1 MASIIKIK
9 RNNTG
14 GTVPSG
20 GDLAAGE
27 LAVNTADGLLFTS
40 SNGSDIV
47 SLGQTSAS
55 IQEAAALA
63 NTNSR
68 IGTVESAT
76 TTAAIQATAAL
87 ANTNAY
93 IADVKTDSAS
103 WNDSTDTITF
113 TRGDSTTYS
122 VALTG
127 FPSDS
132 VSNTYVQLLLS
143 NTNTFIG
150 TKLDSSSYTTADVQT
165 KAALANTNTFIGTKL
180 DSSSYT
186 TADVQTKA
194 ALANTN
200 SAISGKQDADADTA
214 KTDVVQTFSVA
225 QRGAV
230 TDHGSLIAN
239 TAFRQDFSLSNHFK
253 MTLAGNITL
262 NNPTNQVA
270 GQSGAME
277 IINGGSYTVSF
288 GSDFDFAAGTPPTIT
303 ASGTDVLSYYVSS
316 ANNIV
321 VDVIQNLS

>member
-1 MASIIKIK
+1 M
-9 RNNTG
+9 
-14 GTVPSG
+14 
-20 GDLAAGE
+20 
-27 LAVNTADGLLFTS
+27 
-40 SNGSDIV
+40 
-47 SLGQTSAS
+47 GQV
-55 IQEAAALA
+55 A
-63 NTNSR
+63 N
-68 IGTVESAT
+68 
-76 TTAAIQATAAL
+76 
-87 ANTNAY
+87 
-93 IADVKTDSAS
+93 
-103 WNDSTDTITF
+103 
-113 TRGDSTTYS
+113 
-122 VALTG
+122 VALTDTFDTWRIRSNQG
-127 FPSDS
+127 FTNLFEINPTANT
-132 VSNTYVQLLLS
+132 VSANTVTGATLVATS
-143 NTNTFIG
+143 TVTVPAASI
-150 TKLDSSSYTTADVQT
+150 SAVDV
-165 KAALANTNTFIGTKL
+165 AFLANTNTFIGTKL

-186 TADVQTKA
+186 TADVQAKAALANTNSRIGTVETATTTAAIQATA

-277 IINGGSYTVSF
+277 IVNGGSYTVSF

-321 VDVIQNLS
+321 VDIIQNLS

>member
-1 MASIIKIK
+1 M
-9 RNNTG
+9 
-14 GTVPSG
+14 
-20 GDLAAGE
+20 
-27 LAVNTADGLLFTS
+27 
-40 SNGSDIV
+40 
-47 SLGQTSAS
+47 GQV
-55 IQEAAALA
+55 A
-63 NTNSR
+63 N
-68 IGTVESAT
+68 
-76 TTAAIQATAAL
+76 
-87 ANTNAY
+87 
-93 IADVKTDSAS
+93 
-103 WNDSTDTITF
+103 
-113 TRGDSTTYS
+113 
-122 VALTG
+122 VALTDT
-127 FPSDS
+127 FDTWRVRSNQSFTNLFEINPTANT
-132 VSNTYVQLLLS
+132 VSANTVTGATLVATS
-143 NTNTFIG
+143 TVTVPAASI
-150 TKLDSSSYTTADVQT
+150 SAVDV
-165 KAALANTNTFIGTKL
+165 AFLANTNTFIGTKL

-186 TADVQTKA
+186 TADVQVKAALANTNSRIGTVETATTTVAIQATA

-253 MTLAGNITL
+253 MTLAGNITI

>member
-1 MASIIKIK
+1 M
-9 RNNTG
+9 
-14 GTVPSG
+14 
-20 GDLAAGE
+20 
-27 LAVNTADGLLFTS
+27 
-40 SNGSDIV
+40 
-47 SLGQTSAS
+47 GQV
-55 IQEAAALA
+55 A
-63 NTNSR
+63 N
-68 IGTVESAT
+68 
-76 TTAAIQATAAL
+76 
-87 ANTNAY
+87 
-93 IADVKTDSAS
+93 
-103 WNDSTDTITF
+103 
-113 TRGDSTTYS
+113 
-122 VALTG
+122 VALTDT
-127 FPSDS
+127 FDTWRVRSNQSFTNLFEINPTANT
-132 VSNTYVQLLLS
+132 VSANTVTGATLVATS
-143 NTNTFIG
+143 TVTVPAASI
-150 TKLDSSSYTTADVQT
+150 SAVDV
-165 KAALANTNTFIGTKL
+165 AFLANTNTFIGTKL

-186 TADVQTKA
+186 TADVQVKAALANTNSRIGTVETATTTAAIQATA

-253 MTLAGNITL
+253 MTLAGNITI

-303 ASGTDVLSYYVSS
+303 ESGTDVLSYYVSS

>member
-1 MASIIKIK
+1 M
-9 RNNTG
+9 
-14 GTVPSG
+14 
-20 GDLAAGE
+20 
-27 LAVNTADGLLFTS
+27 
-40 SNGSDIV
+40 
-47 SLGQTSAS
+47 GQV
-55 IQEAAALA
+55 A
-63 NTNSR
+63 N
-68 IGTVESAT
+68 
-76 TTAAIQATAAL
+76 
-87 ANTNAY
+87 
-93 IADVKTDSAS
+93 
-103 WNDSTDTITF
+103 
-113 TRGDSTTYS
+113 
-122 VALTG
+122 VALTDTFDTWRIRSNQG
-127 FPSDS
+127 FTNLFEINPTANT
-132 VSNTYVQLLLS
+132 VSANTVTGATLVATS
-143 NTNTFIG
+143 TVTVPAASI
-150 TKLDSSSYTTADVQT
+150 SAVDV
-165 KAALANTNTFIGTKL
+165 AFLANTNTFIGTKL

-186 TADVQTKA
+186 TADVQAKAALANTNSRIGTVETATTTAAIQATA

-230 TDHGSLIAN
+230 TDHGSLVAN

-253 MTLAGNITL
+253 MTLAGSITL

-277 IINGGSYTVSF
+277 IVNGGSYTVSF

>member
-1 MASIIKIK
+1 M
-9 RNNTG
+9 
-14 GTVPSG
+14 
-20 GDLAAGE
+20 
-27 LAVNTADGLLFTS
+27 
-40 SNGSDIV
+40 
-47 SLGQTSAS
+47 GQV
-55 IQEAAALA
+55 A
-63 NTNSR
+63 N
-68 IGTVESAT
+68 
-76 TTAAIQATAAL
+76 
-87 ANTNAY
+87 
-93 IADVKTDSAS
+93 
-103 WNDSTDTITF
+103 
-113 TRGDSTTYS
+113 
-122 VALTG
+122 VALTDTFDTWRIRSNQG
-127 FPSDS
+127 FTNLFEINPTANT
-132 VSNTYVQLLLS
+132 VSANTVTGATLVATS
-143 NTNTFIG
+143 TVTVPAASI
-150 TKLDSSSYTTADVQT
+150 SAVDV
-165 KAALANTNTFIGTKL
+165 AFLANTNTFIGTKL

-186 TADVQTKA
+186 TADVQAKAALANTNSRIGTVETATTTAAIQATA

-239 TAFRQDFSLSNHFK
+239 TAFRQDFSLTNHFK
-253 MTLAGNITL
+253 MTLAGSITL

>member
-1 MASIIKIK
+1 M
-9 RNNTG
+9 
-14 GTVPSG
+14 
-20 GDLAAGE
+20 
-27 LAVNTADGLLFTS
+27 
-40 SNGSDIV
+40 
-47 SLGQTSAS
+47 GQV
-55 IQEAAALA
+55 A
-63 NTNSR
+63 N
-68 IGTVESAT
+68 
-76 TTAAIQATAAL
+76 
-87 ANTNAY
+87 
-93 IADVKTDSAS
+93 
-103 WNDSTDTITF
+103 
-113 TRGDSTTYS
+113 
-122 VALTG
+122 VALTDTFDTWRVRSNQG
-127 FPSDS
+127 FTNLFEINPTANT
-132 VSNTYVQLLLS
+132 VSANTVTGATLVATS
-143 NTNTFIG
+143 TVTVPAASI
-150 TKLDSSSYTTADVQT
+150 SAVDV
-165 KAALANTNTFIGTKL
+165 AFLANTNTFIGTKL

-186 TADVQTKA
+186 TADVQAKAALANTNSRIGTVETATTTAAIQATA

>member
-1 MASIIKIK
+1 M
-9 RNNTG
+9 
-14 GTVPSG
+14 
-20 GDLAAGE
+20 
-27 LAVNTADGLLFTS
+27 
-40 SNGSDIV
+40 
-47 SLGQTSAS
+47 GQV
-55 IQEAAALA
+55 A
-63 NTNSR
+63 N
-68 IGTVESAT
+68 
-76 TTAAIQATAAL
+76 
-87 ANTNAY
+87 
-93 IADVKTDSAS
+93 
-103 WNDSTDTITF
+103 
-113 TRGDSTTYS
+113 
-122 VALTG
+122 VALTDTFDTWRIRSNQG
-127 FPSDS
+127 FTNLFEINPTANT
-132 VSNTYVQLLLS
+132 VSANTVTGATLVATS
-143 NTNTFIG
+143 TVTVPAASI
-150 TKLDSSSYTTADVQT
+150 SAADVDF
-165 KAALANTNTFIGTKL
+165 LANTNTFIGTKL

-186 TADVQTKA
+186 TADVQAKAALANTNSRIGTVETATTTAAIQATA

-253 MTLAGNITL
+253 MTLAGSITL

-277 IINGGSYTVSF
+277 IVNGGSYTVSF

>member
-1 MASIIKIK
+1 M
-9 RNNTG
+9 
-14 GTVPSG
+14 
-20 GDLAAGE
+20 
-27 LAVNTADGLLFTS
+27 
-40 SNGSDIV
+40 
-47 SLGQTSAS
+47 GQV
-55 IQEAAALA
+55 A
-63 NTNSR
+63 N
-68 IGTVESAT
+68 
-76 TTAAIQATAAL
+76 
-87 ANTNAY
+87 
-93 IADVKTDSAS
+93 
-103 WNDSTDTITF
+103 
-113 TRGDSTTYS
+113 
-122 VALTG
+122 VALTDTFDTWRIRSNQG
-127 FPSDS
+127 FTNLFEINPTA
-132 VSNTYVQLLLS
+132 NTINA
-143 NTNTFIG
+143 NTVTGATLVATSTVTVPAASI
-150 TKLDSSSYTTADVQT
+150 SAVDV
-165 KAALANTNTFIGTKL
+165 AFLANTNTFIGTKL

-186 TADVQTKA
+186 TADVQAKAALANTNSRIGTVETATTTAAIQATA

-277 IINGGSYTVSF
+277 IVNGGSYTVSF
-288 GSDFDFAAGTPPTIT
+288 GSDFDFAAGTAPTIT

>member
-1 MASIIKIK
+1 M
-9 RNNTG
+9 
-14 GTVPSG
+14 
-20 GDLAAGE
+20 
-27 LAVNTADGLLFTS
+27 
-40 SNGSDIV
+40 
-47 SLGQTSAS
+47 GQV
-55 IQEAAALA
+55 A
-63 NTNSR
+63 N
-68 IGTVESAT
+68 
-76 TTAAIQATAAL
+76 
-87 ANTNAY
+87 
-93 IADVKTDSAS
+93 
-103 WNDSTDTITF
+103 
-113 TRGDSTTYS
+113 
-122 VALTG
+122 VALTDTFDTWRIRSNQG
-127 FPSDS
+127 FTNLFEINPTANT
-132 VSNTYVQLLLS
+132 VSANTVTGATLVATS
-143 NTNTFIG
+143 TVTVPAASI
-150 TKLDSSSYTTADVQT
+150 SAVDV
-165 KAALANTNTFIGTKL
+165 AFLANTNTFIGTKL

-186 TADVQTKA
+186 TADVQAKAALANTNSRIGTVETATTTAAIQATA

-200 SAISGKQDADADTA
+200 SAISGKQDADVDTA

-253 MTLAGNITL
+253 MTLAGNITI

>member
-1 MASIIKIK
+1 M
-9 RNNTG
+9 
-14 GTVPSG
+14 
-20 GDLAAGE
+20 
-27 LAVNTADGLLFTS
+27 
-40 SNGSDIV
+40 
-47 SLGQTSAS
+47 GQV
-55 IQEAAALA
+55 A
-63 NTNSR
+63 N
-68 IGTVESAT
+68 
-76 TTAAIQATAAL
+76 
-87 ANTNAY
+87 
-93 IADVKTDSAS
+93 
-103 WNDSTDTITF
+103 
-113 TRGDSTTYS
+113 
-122 VALTG
+122 VALTDTFDTWRIRSNQG
-127 FPSDS
+127 FTNLFEINPTANT
-132 VSNTYVQLLLS
+132 VSANTVTGATLVATS
-143 NTNTFIG
+143 TVTVPAASI
-150 TKLDSSSYTTADVQT
+150 SAVDV
-165 KAALANTNTFIGTKL
+165 AFLANTNTFIGTKL

-186 TADVQTKA
+186 TADVQAKAALANTNSRIGTVETATTTAAIQATA

-230 TDHGSLIAN
+230 TDHCSLIAN

-253 MTLAGNITL
+253 MTLAGSITL

-277 IINGGSYTVSF
+277 IVNGGSYTVSF

>member
-1 MASIIKIK
+1 M
-9 RNNTG
+9 
-14 GTVPSG
+14 
-20 GDLAAGE
+20 
-27 LAVNTADGLLFTS
+27 
-40 SNGSDIV
+40 
-47 SLGQTSAS
+47 GQV
-55 IQEAAALA
+55 A
-63 NTNSR
+63 N
-68 IGTVESAT
+68 
-76 TTAAIQATAAL
+76 
-87 ANTNAY
+87 
-93 IADVKTDSAS
+93 
-103 WNDSTDTITF
+103 
-113 TRGDSTTYS
+113 
-122 VALTG
+122 VALTDT
-127 FPSDS
+127 FDTWRVRSNQSFTNLFEINPTANT
-132 VSNTYVQLLLS
+132 VSANTVTGATLVATS
-143 NTNTFIG
+143 TVTVPAASI
-150 TKLDSSSYTTADVQT
+150 SAVDV
-165 KAALANTNTFIGTKL
+165 AFLANTNTFIGTKL

>member
-1 MASIIKIK
+1 MGQVANVALTDTFDTWRVRSNQSFTNLFEINPTANTVSANTVTGATLVATSTVTVPAASISAVDVAFLA
-9 RNNTG
+9 NTNSRI
-14 GTVPSG
+14 GTVESATTT
-20 GDLAAGE
+20 AA
-27 LAVNTADGLLFTS
+27 
-40 SNGSDIV
+40 
-47 SLGQTSAS
+47 
-55 IQEAAALA
+55 IQATAALA

-87 ANTNAY
+87 ANTN
-93 IADVKTDSAS
+93 S
-103 WNDSTDTITF
+103 
-113 TRGDSTTYS
+113 R
-122 VALTG
+122 
-127 FPSDS
+127 
-132 VSNTYVQLLLS
+132 
-143 NTNTFIG
+143 IG
-150 TKLDSSSYTTADVQT
+150 TVESATTTAAIQAT
-165 KAALANTNTFIGTKL
+165 
-180 DSSSYT
+180 
-186 TADVQTKA
+186 A

-200 SAISGKQDADADTA
+200 SAIAGKQDADADTA

-303 ASGTDVLSYYVSS
+303 ESGTDVLSYYVSS

>member
-1 MASIIKIK
+1 MGQVANVALTDTFDTWRIRSNQGFTNLFEINPTANTVSANTVTGATLVATSTVTVPAASISAVDVAFLA
-9 RNNTG
+9 NTNTFI
-14 GTVPSG
+14 GTKLDSSFYT
-20 GDLAAGE
+20 
-27 LAVNTADGLLFTS
+27 TAD
-40 SNGSDIV
+40 V
-47 SLGQTSAS
+47 QTK
-55 IQEAAALA
+55 AALA

-76 TTAAIQATAAL
+76 TTAAIQAT
-87 ANTNAY
+87 
-93 IADVKTDSAS
+93 
-103 WNDSTDTITF
+103 
-113 TRGDSTTYS
+113 
-122 VALTG
+122 
-127 FPSDS
+127 
-132 VSNTYVQLLLS
+132 
-143 NTNTFIG
+143 
-150 TKLDSSSYTTADVQT
+150 
-165 KAALANTNTFIGTKL
+165 
-180 DSSSYT
+180 
-186 TADVQTKA
+186 A

-288 GSDFDFAAGTPPTIT
+288 GSDFDFAAGTAPTIT

>member
-1 MASIIKIK
+1 MGQVANVALSDTFDTWRIRSNQGFTNLFEINPTANTVSANTVTGATLVATSTVTVPAASI
-9 RNNTG
+9 
-14 GTVPSG
+14 S
-20 GDLAAGE
+20 
-27 LAVNTADGLLFTS
+27 AV
-40 SNGSDIV
+40 
-47 SLGQTSAS
+47 
-55 IQEAAALA
+55 
-63 NTNSR
+63 
-68 IGTVESAT
+68 
-76 TTAAIQATAAL
+76 
-87 ANTNAY
+87 
-93 IADVKTDSAS
+93 DVA
-103 WNDSTDTITF
+103 F
-113 TRGDSTTYS
+113 
-122 VALTG
+122 
-127 FPSDS
+127 
-132 VSNTYVQLLLS
+132 
-143 NTNTFIG
+143 
-150 TKLDSSSYTTADVQT
+150 
-165 KAALANTNTFIGTKL
+165 LANTNTFIGTKL

-186 TADVQTKA
+186 TADVQAKAALANTNSRIGTVETATTTAAIQATA

-277 IINGGSYTVSF
+277 IVNGSSYTVSF

>member
-1 MASIIKIK
+1 M
-9 RNNTG
+9 
-14 GTVPSG
+14 
-20 GDLAAGE
+20 
-27 LAVNTADGLLFTS
+27 
-40 SNGSDIV
+40 
-47 SLGQTSAS
+47 GQV
-55 IQEAAALA
+55 A
-63 NTNSR
+63 N
-68 IGTVESAT
+68 
-76 TTAAIQATAAL
+76 
-87 ANTNAY
+87 
-93 IADVKTDSAS
+93 
-103 WNDSTDTITF
+103 
-113 TRGDSTTYS
+113 
-122 VALTG
+122 VALTDT
-127 FPSDS
+127 FDTWRVRSNQSFTNLFEINPTANT
-132 VSNTYVQLLLS
+132 VSANTVTGATLVATSTVTVPAASISAVDVAFLA

-150 TKLDSSSYTTADVQT
+150 TKLDSSSYTTADVQV

>member
-1 MASIIKIK
+1 M
-9 RNNTG
+9 
-14 GTVPSG
+14 
-20 GDLAAGE
+20 
-27 LAVNTADGLLFTS
+27 
-40 SNGSDIV
+40 
-47 SLGQTSAS
+47 GQV
-55 IQEAAALA
+55 A
-63 NTNSR
+63 N
-68 IGTVESAT
+68 
-76 TTAAIQATAAL
+76 
-87 ANTNAY
+87 
-93 IADVKTDSAS
+93 
-103 WNDSTDTITF
+103 
-113 TRGDSTTYS
+113 
-122 VALTG
+122 VALTDTFDTWRIRSNQG
-127 FPSDS
+127 FTNLFEINPTANT
-132 VSNTYVQLLLS
+132 VSANTVTGATLVATS
-143 NTNTFIG
+143 TVTVPAASI
-150 TKLDSSSYTTADVQT
+150 SAADVDF
-165 KAALANTNTFIGTKL
+165 LANTNTFIGTKL

-186 TADVQTKA
+186 TADVQAKAALANTNSRIGTVETATTTAAIQATA

>member
-1 MASIIKIK
+1 M
-9 RNNTG
+9 
-14 GTVPSG
+14 
-20 GDLAAGE
+20 
-27 LAVNTADGLLFTS
+27 
-40 SNGSDIV
+40 
-47 SLGQTSAS
+47 GQV
-55 IQEAAALA
+55 A
-63 NTNSR
+63 N
-68 IGTVESAT
+68 
-76 TTAAIQATAAL
+76 
-87 ANTNAY
+87 
-93 IADVKTDSAS
+93 
-103 WNDSTDTITF
+103 
-113 TRGDSTTYS
+113 
-122 VALTG
+122 VALTDTFDTWRIRSNQG
-127 FPSDS
+127 FTNLFEINPTANT
-132 VSNTYVQLLLS
+132 VSANTVTGATLVATS
-143 NTNTFIG
+143 TVTVPAASI
-150 TKLDSSSYTTADVQT
+150 SAADVDF
-165 KAALANTNTFIGTKL
+165 LANTNTFIGTKL

-186 TADVQTKA
+186 TADVQAKAALANTNSRIGTVETATTTAAIQATA

-239 TAFRQDFSLSNHFK
+239 TAFRQDFSSSNHFK
-253 MTLAGNITL
+253 MTLAGSITL

-277 IINGGSYTVSF
+277 IVNGGSYTVSF

>member
-1 MASIIKIK
+1 M
-9 RNNTG
+9 
-14 GTVPSG
+14 
-20 GDLAAGE
+20 
-27 LAVNTADGLLFTS
+27 
-40 SNGSDIV
+40 
-47 SLGQTSAS
+47 GQV
-55 IQEAAALA
+55 A
-63 NTNSR
+63 N
-68 IGTVESAT
+68 
-76 TTAAIQATAAL
+76 
-87 ANTNAY
+87 
-93 IADVKTDSAS
+93 
-103 WNDSTDTITF
+103 
-113 TRGDSTTYS
+113 
-122 VALTG
+122 VALTDTFDTWRIRSNQG
-127 FPSDS
+127 FTNLFEINPTANT
-132 VSNTYVQLLLS
+132 VSANTVTGATLVATS
-143 NTNTFIG
+143 TVTVPAASI
-150 TKLDSSSYTTADVQT
+150 SAVDV
-165 KAALANTNTFIGTKL
+165 AFLANTNTFIGTKL

-186 TADVQTKA
+186 TADVQAKAALANTNSRIGTVETATTTAAITA

-277 IINGGSYTVSF
+277 IVNGGSYTVSF

>member
-1 MASIIKIK
+1 M
-9 RNNTG
+9 
-14 GTVPSG
+14 
-20 GDLAAGE
+20 
-27 LAVNTADGLLFTS
+27 
-40 SNGSDIV
+40 
-47 SLGQTSAS
+47 GQV
-55 IQEAAALA
+55 A
-63 NTNSR
+63 N
-68 IGTVESAT
+68 
-76 TTAAIQATAAL
+76 
-87 ANTNAY
+87 
-93 IADVKTDSAS
+93 
-103 WNDSTDTITF
+103 
-113 TRGDSTTYS
+113 
-122 VALTG
+122 VALTDTFDTWRIRSNQG
-127 FPSDS
+127 FTNLFEINPTANT
-132 VSNTYVQLLLS
+132 VSANTVTGATLVATS
-143 NTNTFIG
+143 TVTVPAASI
-150 TKLDSSSYTTADVQT
+150 SAVDV
-165 KAALANTNTFIGTKL
+165 AFLANTNTFIGTKL

-186 TADVQTKA
+186 TADVQAKAALANTNSRIGTVETATTTAAIQATA

-239 TAFRQDFSLSNHFK
+239 TAFRQDFSSSNHFK

-277 IINGGSYTVSF
+277 IVNGGSYTVSF

>member
-1 MASIIKIK
+1 MGQVANVALSDTFDTWRIRSNQGFTNLFEINPTANTVSANTVTGATLVATSTVTVPAASI
-9 RNNTG
+9 
-14 GTVPSG
+14 S
-20 GDLAAGE
+20 
-27 LAVNTADGLLFTS
+27 AV
-40 SNGSDIV
+40 
-47 SLGQTSAS
+47 
-55 IQEAAALA
+55 
-63 NTNSR
+63 
-68 IGTVESAT
+68 
-76 TTAAIQATAAL
+76 
-87 ANTNAY
+87 
-93 IADVKTDSAS
+93 DVA
-103 WNDSTDTITF
+103 F
-113 TRGDSTTYS
+113 
-122 VALTG
+122 
-127 FPSDS
+127 
-132 VSNTYVQLLLS
+132 
-143 NTNTFIG
+143 
-150 TKLDSSSYTTADVQT
+150 
-165 KAALANTNTFIGTKL
+165 LANTNTFIGTKL

-186 TADVQTKA
+186 TADVQAKAALANTNSRIGTVETATTTAAIQATA

-253 MTLAGNITL
+253 MTLAGNITI

-277 IINGGSYTVSF
+277 IINGSSYTVSF

>member
-1 MASIIKIK
+1 MGQVANVALTDTFDTWRIRSNQGFTNLFEINPTANTVSANTVTGATLVATSTVTVPAASISAVDVAFLA
-9 RNNTG
+9 NTNTFI
-14 GTVPSG
+14 GTKLDSSSYT
-20 GDLAAGE
+20 
-27 LAVNTADGLLFTS
+27 TAD
-40 SNGSDIV
+40 V
-47 SLGQTSAS
+47 QVK
-55 IQEAAALA
+55 AALA

-87 ANTNAY
+87 ANTN
-93 IADVKTDSAS
+93 
-103 WNDSTDTITF
+103 
-113 TRGDSTTYS
+113 
-122 VALTG
+122 
-127 FPSDS
+127 SD
-132 VSNTYVQLLLS
+132 
-143 NTNTFIG
+143 
-150 TKLDSSSYTTADVQT
+150 
-165 KAALANTNTFIGTKL
+165 
-180 DSSSYT
+180 
-186 TADVQTKA
+186 
-194 ALANTN
+194 
-200 SAISGKQDADADTA
+200 ISGKQDADADTA

-239 TAFRQDFSLSNHFK
+239 TTFRQDFSLSNHFK
-253 MTLAGNITL
+253 MTLAGNITI

-288 GSDFDFAAGTPPTIT
+288 GSDFDFAAGTAPTIT

>member
-1 MASIIKIK
+1 M
-9 RNNTG
+9 
-14 GTVPSG
+14 
-20 GDLAAGE
+20 
-27 LAVNTADGLLFTS
+27 
-40 SNGSDIV
+40 
-47 SLGQTSAS
+47 GQV
-55 IQEAAALA
+55 A
-63 NTNSR
+63 N
-68 IGTVESAT
+68 
-76 TTAAIQATAAL
+76 
-87 ANTNAY
+87 
-93 IADVKTDSAS
+93 
-103 WNDSTDTITF
+103 
-113 TRGDSTTYS
+113 
-122 VALTG
+122 VALTDTFDTWRIRSNQG
-127 FPSDS
+127 FTNLFEINPTANT
-132 VSNTYVQLLLS
+132 VSANTVTGATLVATS
-143 NTNTFIG
+143 TVTVPAASI
-150 TKLDSSSYTTADVQT
+150 SAVDV
-165 KAALANTNTFIGTKL
+165 AFLANTNTFIGTKL

-186 TADVQTKA
+186 TADVQAKAALANTNSRIGTVETATTTAAIQATA

-253 MTLAGNITL
+253 MTLAGSITL

-277 IINGGSYTVSF
+277 IVNGGSYTVSF

-321 VDVIQNLS
+321 IDAIQNLS

>member
-1 MASIIKIK
+1 MGQVANVALTDTFDTWRIRSNQGFTNLFEINPTANTVSANTVTGATLVATSTVTVPAASISAVDVAFLA
-9 RNNTG
+9 NTNTFI
-14 GTVPSG
+14 GTKLNSSSYT
-20 GDLAAGE
+20 
-27 LAVNTADGLLFTS
+27 TAD
-40 SNGSDIV
+40 V
-47 SLGQTSAS
+47 
-55 IQEAAALA
+55 QEKAALA

-68 IGTVESAT
+68 IGTVETAT
-76 TTAAIQATAAL
+76 TTAAIQAT
-87 ANTNAY
+87 
-93 IADVKTDSAS
+93 
-103 WNDSTDTITF
+103 
-113 TRGDSTTYS
+113 
-122 VALTG
+122 
-127 FPSDS
+127 
-132 VSNTYVQLLLS
+132 
-143 NTNTFIG
+143 
-150 TKLDSSSYTTADVQT
+150 
-165 KAALANTNTFIGTKL
+165 
-180 DSSSYT
+180 
-186 TADVQTKA
+186 A

-288 GSDFDFAAGTPPTIT
+288 GSDFDFAAGTAPTIT

>member
-1 MASIIKIK
+1 MGQVANVALSDTFDTWRIRSNQGFTNLFEINPTANTVSANTVTGATLVATSTVTVPAASI
-9 RNNTG
+9 
-14 GTVPSG
+14 S
-20 GDLAAGE
+20 
-27 LAVNTADGLLFTS
+27 AV
-40 SNGSDIV
+40 
-47 SLGQTSAS
+47 
-55 IQEAAALA
+55 
-63 NTNSR
+63 
-68 IGTVESAT
+68 
-76 TTAAIQATAAL
+76 
-87 ANTNAY
+87 
-93 IADVKTDSAS
+93 DVA
-103 WNDSTDTITF
+103 F
-113 TRGDSTTYS
+113 
-122 VALTG
+122 
-127 FPSDS
+127 
-132 VSNTYVQLLLS
+132 
-143 NTNTFIG
+143 
-150 TKLDSSSYTTADVQT
+150 
-165 KAALANTNTFIGTKL
+165 LANTNTFIGTKL

-186 TADVQTKA
+186 TADVQAKAALANTNSRIGTVETATTTAAIQATA

-277 IINGGSYTVSF
+277 IVNGSSYTVSF

-321 VDVIQNLS
+321 IDAIQNLS

>member
-1 MASIIKIK
+1 M
-9 RNNTG
+9 
-14 GTVPSG
+14 
-20 GDLAAGE
+20 
-27 LAVNTADGLLFTS
+27 
-40 SNGSDIV
+40 
-47 SLGQTSAS
+47 GQV
-55 IQEAAALA
+55 A
-63 NTNSR
+63 N
-68 IGTVESAT
+68 
-76 TTAAIQATAAL
+76 
-87 ANTNAY
+87 
-93 IADVKTDSAS
+93 
-103 WNDSTDTITF
+103 
-113 TRGDSTTYS
+113 
-122 VALTG
+122 VALTDTFDTWRVRSNQSFTNLFEINPTANTINANTVTG
-127 FPSDS
+127 AS
-132 VSNTYVQLLLS
+132 VVATGSISVPAASISAVDVAFLA

-150 TKLDSSSYTTADVQT
+150 TKLDSSSYTTADVQV

-277 IINGGSYTVSF
+277 IINSGSYTVSF

>member
-1 MASIIKIK
+1 M
-9 RNNTG
+9 
-14 GTVPSG
+14 
-20 GDLAAGE
+20 
-27 LAVNTADGLLFTS
+27 
-40 SNGSDIV
+40 
-47 SLGQTSAS
+47 GQV
-55 IQEAAALA
+55 A
-63 NTNSR
+63 N
-68 IGTVESAT
+68 
-76 TTAAIQATAAL
+76 
-87 ANTNAY
+87 
-93 IADVKTDSAS
+93 
-103 WNDSTDTITF
+103 
-113 TRGDSTTYS
+113 
-122 VALTG
+122 VALTDTFDTWRIRSNQG
-127 FPSDS
+127 FTNLFEINPTANT
-132 VSNTYVQLLLS
+132 VSANTVTGATLVATS
-143 NTNTFIG
+143 TVTVPAASI
-150 TKLDSSSYTTADVQT
+150 SAVDV
-165 KAALANTNTFIGTKL
+165 AFLANTNTFIGTKL

>member
-1 MASIIKIK
+1 M
-9 RNNTG
+9 
-14 GTVPSG
+14 
-20 GDLAAGE
+20 
-27 LAVNTADGLLFTS
+27 
-40 SNGSDIV
+40 
-47 SLGQTSAS
+47 GQV
-55 IQEAAALA
+55 A
-63 NTNSR
+63 N
-68 IGTVESAT
+68 
-76 TTAAIQATAAL
+76 
-87 ANTNAY
+87 
-93 IADVKTDSAS
+93 
-103 WNDSTDTITF
+103 
-113 TRGDSTTYS
+113 
-122 VALTG
+122 VALTDTFDTWRIRSNQG
-127 FPSDS
+127 FTNLFEINPTANT
-132 VSNTYVQLLLS
+132 VSANTVTGATLVATS
-143 NTNTFIG
+143 TVTVPAASI
-150 TKLDSSSYTTADVQT
+150 SAVDV
-165 KAALANTNTFIGTKL
+165 AFLANTNTFIGTKL

-186 TADVQTKA
+186 TADVQAKAALANTNSRIGTVETATTTAAIQATA

-230 TDHGSLIAN
+230 TDYGSLIAN
-239 TAFRQDFSLSNHFK
+239 TAFRQDFSSSNHFK

-277 IINGGSYTVSF
+277 IVNGGSYTVSF

>member
-1 MASIIKIK
+1 M
-9 RNNTG
+9 
-14 GTVPSG
+14 
-20 GDLAAGE
+20 
-27 LAVNTADGLLFTS
+27 
-40 SNGSDIV
+40 
-47 SLGQTSAS
+47 GQV
-55 IQEAAALA
+55 A
-63 NTNSR
+63 N
-68 IGTVESAT
+68 
-76 TTAAIQATAAL
+76 
-87 ANTNAY
+87 
-93 IADVKTDSAS
+93 
-103 WNDSTDTITF
+103 
-113 TRGDSTTYS
+113 
-122 VALTG
+122 VALTDTFDTWRIRSNQG
-127 FPSDS
+127 FTNLFEINPTANT
-132 VSNTYVQLLLS
+132 VSANTVTGATLVATS
-143 NTNTFIG
+143 TVTVPAASI
-150 TKLDSSSYTTADVQT
+150 SAVDV
-165 KAALANTNTFIGTKL
+165 AFLANTNTFIGTKL

-186 TADVQTKA
+186 TADVQVKAALANTNSRIGTVETATTTVAIQATA

-253 MTLAGNITL
+253 MTLAGNITI

>member
-1 MASIIKIK
+1 MGQVANVALTDTFDTWRIRSNQGFTNLFEINPTANTVSANTVTGATLVATSTVTVPAASISAVDVAFLA
-9 RNNTG
+9 NTNTFI
-14 GTVPSG
+14 GTKLDSSSYT
-20 GDLAAGE
+20 
-27 LAVNTADGLLFTS
+27 TAD
-40 SNGSDIV
+40 V
-47 SLGQTSAS
+47 QVK
-55 IQEAAALA
+55 AALA

-76 TTAAIQATAAL
+76 TTAAIQAT
-87 ANTNAY
+87 
-93 IADVKTDSAS
+93 
-103 WNDSTDTITF
+103 
-113 TRGDSTTYS
+113 
-122 VALTG
+122 
-127 FPSDS
+127 
-132 VSNTYVQLLLS
+132 
-143 NTNTFIG
+143 
-150 TKLDSSSYTTADVQT
+150 
-165 KAALANTNTFIGTKL
+165 
-180 DSSSYT
+180 
-186 TADVQTKA
+186 A

-288 GSDFDFAAGTPPTIT
+288 GSDFDFAAGTAPTIT

>member
-1 MASIIKIK
+1 M
-9 RNNTG
+9 
-14 GTVPSG
+14 
-20 GDLAAGE
+20 
-27 LAVNTADGLLFTS
+27 
-40 SNGSDIV
+40 
-47 SLGQTSAS
+47 GQV
-55 IQEAAALA
+55 A
-63 NTNSR
+63 N
-68 IGTVESAT
+68 
-76 TTAAIQATAAL
+76 
-87 ANTNAY
+87 
-93 IADVKTDSAS
+93 
-103 WNDSTDTITF
+103 
-113 TRGDSTTYS
+113 
-122 VALTG
+122 VALTDTFDTWRIRSNQG
-127 FPSDS
+127 FTNLFEINPTANT
-132 VSNTYVQLLLS
+132 VSANTVTGATLVATS
-143 NTNTFIG
+143 TVTVPAASI
-150 TKLDSSSYTTADVQT
+150 SAVDV
-165 KAALANTNTFIGTKL
+165 AFLANTNTFIGTKL

-186 TADVQTKA
+186 TADVQAKAALANTNSRIGTVETATTTAAIQATA

-253 MTLAGNITL
+253 MTLAGNITI

>member
-1 MASIIKIK
+1 M
-9 RNNTG
+9 
-14 GTVPSG
+14 
-20 GDLAAGE
+20 
-27 LAVNTADGLLFTS
+27 
-40 SNGSDIV
+40 
-47 SLGQTSAS
+47 GQV
-55 IQEAAALA
+55 A
-63 NTNSR
+63 N
-68 IGTVESAT
+68 
-76 TTAAIQATAAL
+76 
-87 ANTNAY
+87 
-93 IADVKTDSAS
+93 
-103 WNDSTDTITF
+103 
-113 TRGDSTTYS
+113 
-122 VALTG
+122 VALTDTFDTWRVRSNQSFTNLFEINPTANTINANTVTG
-127 FPSDS
+127 AS
-132 VSNTYVQLLLS
+132 VVATGSISVPAAS
-143 NTNTFIG
+143 I
-150 TKLDSSSYTTADVQT
+150 SAVDV
-165 KAALANTNTFIGTKL
+165 AFLANTNTFIGTKL

-186 TADVQTKA
+186 TADVQAKAALANTNSRIGTVETATTTAAIQATA

-200 SAISGKQDADADTA
+200 SAIAGKQDADADTA

-239 TAFRQDFSLSNHFK
+239 TAFRQDFSVSNHFK
-253 MTLAGNITL
+253 MTLAGNITI

>member
-1 MASIIKIK
+1 MGQVANVALTDTFDTWRIRSNQGFTNLFEINPTANTVSANTVTGATLVATSTVTVPAASI
-9 RNNTG
+9 
-14 GTVPSG
+14 S
-20 GDLAAGE
+20 
-27 LAVNTADGLLFTS
+27 AVDVDF
-40 SNGSDIV
+40 
-47 SLGQTSAS
+47 
-55 IQEAAALA
+55 LA

-68 IGTVESAT
+68 IGTVETAT

-87 ANTNAY
+87 ANTN
-93 IADVKTDSAS
+93 S
-103 WNDSTDTITF
+103 
-113 TRGDSTTYS
+113 R
-122 VALTG
+122 
-127 FPSDS
+127 
-132 VSNTYVQLLLS
+132 
-143 NTNTFIG
+143 IG
-150 TKLDSSSYTTADVQT
+150 TVETATTTAAIQAT
-165 KAALANTNTFIGTKL
+165 
-180 DSSSYT
+180 
-186 TADVQTKA
+186 A

-253 MTLAGNITL
+253 MTLAGSITL

-277 IINGGSYTVSF
+277 IVNGGSYTVSF

>member
-1 MASIIKIK
+1 M
-9 RNNTG
+9 
-14 GTVPSG
+14 
-20 GDLAAGE
+20 
-27 LAVNTADGLLFTS
+27 
-40 SNGSDIV
+40 
-47 SLGQTSAS
+47 GQV
-55 IQEAAALA
+55 A
-63 NTNSR
+63 N
-68 IGTVESAT
+68 
-76 TTAAIQATAAL
+76 
-87 ANTNAY
+87 
-93 IADVKTDSAS
+93 
-103 WNDSTDTITF
+103 
-113 TRGDSTTYS
+113 
-122 VALTG
+122 VALTDTFDTWRVRSNQG
-127 FPSDS
+127 FTNLFEINPTANT
-132 VSNTYVQLLLS
+132 VSANTVTGATLVATSTVTVPAASISAVDVAFLA

-165 KAALANTNTFIGTKL
+165 KAALANTNSRIGTVE
-180 DSSSYT
+180 SATT
-186 TADVQTKA
+186 TAAIQATA

-270 GQSGAME
+270 GESGAME

-288 GSDFDFAAGTPPTIT
+288 GSDFDFAAGTAPTIT